1 MAIFG
6 LTSSGFIIKRLVDI
20 KSELEALYRSTF
32 GAGIKLSPD
41 TIFGKI
47 IAIQSDREAALW
59 ELLEALYNAA
69 YPNSASD
76 IQLDRIG
83 EITAIVRNAATVS
96 TVTAYMSGTP
106 ATAIPADT
114 LFSVQDSE
122 EQFKTLALV
131 SLSGA
136 NFSISSITSAAGV
149 ATANTAA
156 AHGRTAGT
164 YLFINNANEDEY
176 NGLIQII
183 DAPTTTSFTYA
194 IAGTPASP
202 ATGTIDA
209 DPATAVACESVNLG
223 SIEALSGTLTNIV
236 NNISGLDRVENY
248 LDAAKGSN
256 VETDAEFRTRRINAL
271 TGIAAARLE
280 GIRSFLLLVANVT
293 SAKVFEN
300 VTNTIDASGRPP
312 HSIECLVLGG
322 VDQDIL
328 DAVFDRKAAG
338 IETYGSVSG
347 TVTDSQG
354 IDHTTKFSRP
364 ASISIWLELDLTV
377 DADYPTDG
385 DTLVED
391 AVLAHAD
398 TLEIGEDV
406 VVYPYLITALGG
418 IVGITDVVLRIGT
431 AASPTL
437 DDNIVI
443 DDVELA
449 SFDSSR
455 ILIAHV

>member
-1 MAIFG
+1 MPFG

-20 KSELEALYRSTF
+20 KSELESLYRAVF
-32 GAGIKLSPD
+32 GAGIKTTDD
-41 TIFGKI
+41 TVFGKI
-47 IAIQSDREAALW
+47 IGIQAEREAAIW
-59 ELLEALYNAA
+59 ELLQSLYNAA

-83 EITAIVRNAATVS
+83 EITAIVRNGATAS
-96 TVTAYMSGTP
+96 TVVAYMSGTP

-136 NFSISSITSAAGV
+136 NFSISSITSAAGT
-149 ATANTAA
+149 ATATSAA
-156 AHGRTAGT
+156 AHDRAVNSFV
-164 YLFINNANEDEY
+164 FINNAVETEY
-176 NGLIQII
+176 NGLVQILTV
-183 DAPTTTSFTYA
+183 PTTTTFTYA
-194 IAGTPASP
+194 ITGTPASP
-202 ATGTIDA
+202 ASGSIDA

-236 NNISGLDRVENY
+236 NNISGLDRVDNY
-248 LDAAKGSN
+248 LDAVKGNN

-280 GIRSFLLLVANVT
+280 GIRSFLLLVENVT

-300 VTNTIDASGRPP
+300 DDSTVDVDGRPA

-322 VDQDIL
+322 TDQDIL

-338 IETYGSVSG
+338 IETHGSVSG

-354 IDHTTKFSRP
+354 VSHTTKFSRP
-364 ASISIWLELDLTV
+364 TSISIWLELDLTI
-377 DADYPTDG
+377 DADYPVDG
-385 DTLVED
+385 DDLVET
-391 AVLAHAD
+391 AVLAHAA
-398 TLEIGEDV
+398 TLDIGDDV
-406 VVYPYLITALGG
+406 IVYPYLVSSIGD

-437 DDNIVI
+437 DNNIVI
-443 DDVELA
+443 DDTEIA
-449 SFDSSR
+449 AFDSSR
-455 ILIAHV
+455 ITIAHV